1 MVVDTRLSPDIDGVS
16 DRATALT
23 VPTTIVSADSVSVA
37 SGDSQQQLPYHM
49 MIDDNT
55 SVDRAS
61 YSDTEGL
68 LRGELALD

>member
-1 MVVDTRLSPDIDGVS
+1 
-16 DRATALT
+16 
-23 VPTTIVSADSVSVA
+23 
-37 SGDSQQQLPYHM
+37 M

-55 SVDRAS
+55 SVDCAS